1 MAYKQQPG
9 RPQMAK
15 TGRGIPKELMG
26 PQMAGGPEFD
36 FIGNVQRGVK
46 EVGRRL
52 SAAYNRAGYEYDA
65 STRPADYWGS
75 MGSSS
80 GGGSGRSYAKNPVAA
95 VTGFVKGLVTGRSTP
110 GGAKMYKK

>member
-36 FIGNVQRGVK
+36 LIGSVKRGLK

-52 SAAYNRAGYEYDA
+52 GTAYDRAGYEYDKSIRA
-65 STRPADYWGS
+65 ANSWGS
-75 MGSSS
+75 SRR
-80 GGGSGRSYAKNPVAA
+80 GGTYAKNPVKA
-95 VTGFVKGLVTGRSTP
+95 VTGFVEGFVSGKAKP
-110 GGAKMYKK
+110 DGAKMYKK